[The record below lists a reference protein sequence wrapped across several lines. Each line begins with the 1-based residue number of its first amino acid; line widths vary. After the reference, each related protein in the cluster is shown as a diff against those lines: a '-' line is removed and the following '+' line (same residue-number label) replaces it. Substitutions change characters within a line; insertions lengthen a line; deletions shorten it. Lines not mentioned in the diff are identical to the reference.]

1 MLAQVNVGDTSTLPE
16 RIKRLFMGLFYLV
29 FVFEDVH
36 GFCTEVFK
44 NFLWVFWVNV
54 FENVLGFVS

>member
-1 MLAQVNVGDTSTLPE
+1 MGDTSTLPE
-16 RIKRLFMGLFYLV
+16 RIRGLFMSVFYWV

-44 NFLWVFWVNV
+44 NFLWVFWVSV

>member
-16 RIKRLFMGLFYLV
+16 RIKRLFMRVFYWV

-36 GFCTEVFK
+36 GFCTKVFR
-44 NFLWVFWVNV
+44 NFSWVFWKIV